1 METPIEWP
9 KLLHF
14 TEFRAKAKKQLKAIM
29 NGLKNIQKTDQ
40 TDSNLKDEGCL
51 ENTDEEL
58 LIKVP
63 GSAYSG
69 AINHVTRTDKHD
81 ESTNA

>member
-29 NGLKNIQKTDQ
+29 NGLKNIQKIDQ
-40 TDSNLKDEGCL
+40 TDSNLKVLRSSRKQMLDLC
-51 ENTDEEL
+51 
-58 LIKVP
+58 
-63 GSAYSG
+63 
-69 AINHVTRTDKHD
+69 
-81 ESTNA
+81 